1 MMETLIQFGHPGLFI
16 ASFLA
21 ATVLP
26 MSSEVLLGLL
36 LANGFDPLVTVAV
49 ATLGNVLGSVVNYG
63 LGLWGSKFLIRKVIR
78 ITEKEFA
85 RATDRINRFGAVSL
99 LFAWVPVIGDPLT
112 LAAGVSRINFILFL
126 ILVTAGK
133 ALRYLAIALAIT

>member
-1 MMETLIQFGHPGLFI
+1 METLIQLGYPGLFI

-36 LANGFDPLVTVAV
+36 LANGFDPLVTMTV
-49 ATLGNVLGSVVNYG
+49 ATAGNVLGSVVNYG
-63 LGLWGSKFLIRKVIR
+63 LGLWGSRFLVEKVIR

-85 RATDRINRFGAVSL
+85 RATDRLNRFGAVSL

-112 LAAGVSRINFILFL
+112 FAAGVLEINFTLFL

-133 ALRYLAIALAIT
+133 ALRYLAIVLAIT

>member
-1 MMETLIQFGHPGLFI
+1 METLIQFGLPGLFI

-36 LANGFDPLVTVAV
+36 LANGFDPLITMAV
-49 ATLGNVLGSVVNYG
+49 ATAGNVLGSVVNYG
-63 LGLWGSKFLIRKVIR
+63 LGLWGSRFLVRKVIR
-78 ITEKEFA
+78 ITEEEFA
-85 RATDRINRFGAVSL
+85 RATDRLNRFGAVSL

-112 LAAGVSRINFILFL
+112 FAAGVMRINFILFL

-133 ALRYLAIALAIT
+133 ALRYLAIALAVT